1 MVEDRENPL
10 VKEGGMKKI
19 KVGILGATG
28 VVGQRFVQL
37 LSEHPWFEITEV
49 AASERS
55 AKQTYKEAVWG
66 RWKIEGEI
74 PEKVAELEVKE
85 CVPDLDCKVVF
96 SALDAS
102 VAGPIEEEFAK
113 EGYIVISNARN
124 HRMDPD
130 VPLLVPEVNPEHIEV
145 IPLQRKKW
153 SKGGYIVTNPNC
165 STIGLVM
172 ALAPLKKAFGLKRVI
187 VTTLQALSGAGYPG
201 VASLDILDNVIPFIS
216 GEEEKIESESLKIL
230 GEFTGKEF
238 VPANIR
244 VSASCTRVNVRDGHL
259 ESVSV
264 ELERKPED
272 PEEIIRTWENFNPLR
287 EFELPT
293 APKRPIIYRPEIDR
307 PQPLKDRDV
316 EKGMAC
322 VIGRLR
328 PCKVLDFKFF
338 LLTHNTIRGAA
349 GAAILNAEYL
359 FKKGYIPM

>member
-1 MVEDRENPL
+1 M
-10 VKEGGMKKI
+10 GKI

-37 LSEHPWFEITEV
+37 LSDHPWFEITEV

-55 AKQTYKEAVWG
+55 ANQTYEEAVSG

-74 PEKVAELEVKE
+74 PEKVKKFEVKE
-85 CVPDLDCKVVF
+85 CLPNLDCKVVF

-145 IPLQRKKW
+145 ITLQQKKW

-172 ALAPLKKAFGLKRVI
+172 ALAPLKEAFGLKKVI
-187 VTTLQALSGAGYPG
+187 LTTLQALSGAGYPG

-216 GEEEKIESESLKIL
+216 GEEEKIETESLKIL
-230 GEFTGKEF
+230 GEFDGSNF
-238 VPANIR
+238 IPAEIKI
-244 VSASCTRVNVRDGHL
+244 SASCTRVNVRDGHL

-264 ELERKPED
+264 EVKKKPKD
-272 PEEIIRTWENFNPLR
+272 LEEIIKVWESFNPLR
-287 EFELPT
+287 ELQLPS
-293 APKRPIIYRPEIDR
+293 APKKPIIYRVEPDR
-307 PQPLKDRDV
+307 PQPLKDRNA
-316 EKGMAC
+316 EQGMAC
-322 VIGRLR
+322 VVGRLR

-338 LLTHNTIRGAA
+338 LLSHNTIRGAA
-349 GAAILNAEYL
+349 GAAVLNAEYL
-359 FKKGYIPM
+359 FKKGYISV

>member
-1 MVEDRENPL
+1 M
-10 VKEGGMKKI
+10 GKI

-37 LSEHPWFEITEV
+37 LSNHPWFEITEV

-55 AKQTYKEAVWG
+55 AKQTYKEAVSG

-74 PEKVAELEVKE
+74 PEAVGKLEVKE
-85 CVPDLDCKVVF
+85 CVPNLDCKVVF

-102 VAGPIEEEFAK
+102 VAGPIEEEFAE

-145 IPLQRKKW
+145 ITLQRKKW

-187 VTTLQALSGAGYPG
+187 LTTLQALSGAGYPG

-216 GEEEKIESESLKIL
+216 GEEEKIETESLKIL
-230 GEFTGKEF
+230 GEFDGNKF
-238 VPANIR
+238 IPAEIK

-264 ELERKPED
+264 ELEKKPKD
-272 PEEIIRTWENFNPLR
+272 LEEIIKVWESFNPLK
-287 EFELPT
+287 ELGLPS
-293 APKRPIIYRPEIDR
+293 APKRPIIYRSEPDR

-316 EKGMAC
+316 ERGMAC
-322 VIGRLR
+322 VVGRLR

-338 LLTHNTIRGAA
+338 LLSHNTIRGAA
-349 GAAILNAEYL
+349 GAAVLNAEYL
-359 FKKGYIPM
+359 FKRGYIPI